1 MPKKAPTKSLI
12 SIERVER
19 KIYLLRE
26 EKVMLDSDLAELYG
40 VSAKR
45 LNEQVKR
52 NRRRFPDDFMF
63 QLTAEEAEFLR
74 SQIATLKTGRGQH
87 RKYRPYAF
95 TEHGAVMLASVL
107 NSPIAVAASIQ
118 VVRAFVRLRAILA
131 THKDLARKLA
141 EMEQKYG
148 RTGLSRDPAALSCSR
163 SSRSMLRLEMPPPEE
178 EFRTP
183 WLPRPRS
190 YVPCAGGAPWVP

>member
-1 MPKKAPTKSLI
+1 MPKKAPRKSLI
-12 SIERVER
+12 PIEQVER

-63 QLTAEEAEFLR
+63 QLTAEEAESLR

-107 NSPIAVAASIQ
+107 NSPTAVAASIQ

-141 EMEQKYG
+141 EMEKKYDSQF
-148 RTGLSRDPAALSCSR
+148 RAVFDVIRKL
-163 SSRSMLRLEMPPPEE
+163 MEPPPS
-178 EFRTP
+178 P
-183 WLPRPRS
+183 PRRRM
-190 YVPCAGGAPWVP
+190 GF

>member
-1 MPKKAPTKSLI
+1 VAVSSFPAARTNPYNHQPMREKAPAKSLI
-12 SIERVER
+12 PIERVER

-63 QLTAEEAEFLR
+63 QLTAEEAESLR
-74 SQIATLKTGRGQH
+74 SQIATLKTGRGQQ

-107 NSPIAVAASIQ
+107 NSPTAVAASIQ

-141 EMEQKYG
+141 EMEKKYDSQF
-148 RTGLSRDPAALSCSR
+148 RAVFDVIRKL
-163 SSRSMLRLEMPPPEE
+163 MEPPPPPPRRPMG
-178 EFRTP
+178 FR
-183 WLPRPRS
+183 
-190 YVPCAGGAPWVP
+190 

>member
-1 MPKKAPTKSLI
+1 MLKDSTKSLI
-12 SIERVER
+12 PIERIER
-19 KIYLLRE
+19 KIYFLRA
-26 EKVMLDSDLAELYG
+26 EKVMIDRDLAVLYG
-40 VSAKR
+40 VTPKR

-63 QLTAEEAEFLR
+63 QLTAEESESLR
-74 SQIATLKTGRGQH
+74 SQFATLKTGRGQH

-107 NSPIAVAASIQ
+107 NSPTAVAASIQ

-141 EMEQKYG
+141 EMEKKYDMQF
-148 RTGLSRDPAALSCSR
+148 RAVFDVIRKL
-163 SSRSMLRLEMPPPEE
+163 MEPPPS
-178 EFRTP
+178 
-183 WLPRPRS
+183 RPRR
-190 YVPCAGGAPWVP
+190 PMGF